1 MIFPSSVHIWS
12 MEKYQILRQVLRHK
26 KVQTRAKNLQPR
38 QPQSTIISFL

>member
-1 MIFPSSVHIWS
+1 MTLSSSIHIWS

-26 KVQTRAKNLQPR
+26 KVQNRAKNLQPS